1 MEAIWRNNMI
11 EVKDK
16 KDCCGCNACGDVCP
30 RDAIRF
36 EKDEEGFLY
45 PVVEQGKCVSCG
57 LCEKVCPQLHIKELK
72 RNEFAEPEC
81 YAATHKN
88 FATLFDSTSGGAFS
102 ALANVIYR
110 KGGFVGG
117 AIWNEDFSISQYI
130 SDKKGD
136 LPRLRSSKYA
146 QSDAR
151 GFYKALKAAVATGK
165 PVLVCGCPCQMFAL
179 KAFIGRDC
187 ENLYIVDFICR
198 GINSP
203 LVWRKYLD
211 WQEERNGGKVVYVK
225 PKNKELGWRNLTTK
239 LVFDNGKIIYDTKTT
254 SFFTKGYLKTNA
266 YCRPSCYVCKY
277 KGVPRVSDVTVADF
291 WGANSVSLSREIDKD
306 LGTSLV
312 LVNNSKGEKLFKEA
326 SASLEVISLSWAEA
340 QKGNAMIFG
349 CLPPPKC
356 DREAFFEELRNNG
369 FEGVV
374 RRYIDALEHDEATTF
389 FSKFK
394 KWVRR
399 QILVFKRVKFSPSAW
414 FRILKYN
421 KFSSVILGH
430 PLIFAASKVQIECA
444 GQILLGGDLML
455 GHGYFKEPNRST
467 ALAVR
472 KGGSLITHGKLTLRC
487 GANIEV
493 FENACLEFGG
503 EGGFSLDS
511 TIICA
516 ERIKIDRHVMAGR
529 NVTVRDNNG
538 GHYINFPS
546 YKNSKPVEIG
556 EHAWLCEGCTV
567 MSGVKIGAGAIVGA
581 KAVVFGK
588 VPANSMVVGN
598 PAEVTC
604 ENVEWKY

>member
-1 MEAIWRNNMI
+1 MI
-11 EVKDK
+11 DIKNKV
-16 KDCCGCNACGDVCP
+16 DCCGCNACGDICP
-30 RDAIRF
+30 KQAISF
-36 EKDEEGFLY
+36 EKDPEGFLY
-45 PVVEQGKCVSCG
+45 PKVDRELCVECG
-57 LCEKVCPQLHIKELK
+57 LCEKVCPQIHADKLMN
-72 RNEFAEPEC
+72 NEFDVPKC

-88 FATLFDSTSGGAFS
+88 YSILFDSTSGGAFS
-102 ALANVIYR
+102 AFANLIYR
-110 KGGFVGG
+110 QGGFVGG
-117 AIWNEDFSISQYI
+117 AVWNEDFSIRHYI
-130 SDKKGD
+130 SDKRED

-146 QSDAR
+146 QSDAQ
-151 GFYKALKAAVATGK
+151 GFYKAVKEALATK
-165 PVLVCGCPCQMFAL
+165 RLVLVCGCPCQMFAL
-179 KAFIGRDC
+179 KAFLGREYD
-187 ENLYIVDFICR
+187 NLYIVDFICR
-198 GINSP
+198 GNNSP
-203 LVWRKYLD
+203 LVFRKYLD
-211 WQEERNGGKVVYVK
+211 WQEQKMGGKVIYVK

-239 LVFDNGKIIYDTKTT
+239 LVFDNGKIIYDTKKT
-254 SFFTKGYLKTNA
+254 SFFTKGYLKSNA

-291 WGANSVSLSREIDKD
+291 WGADSVRLSRELDKD

-312 LVNNSKGEKLFKEA
+312 MANNSKGEKLFKDA
-326 SASLEVISLSWAEA
+326 SASLNVISLSWEEA
-340 QKGNAMIFG
+340 QKGNAMMFG

-356 DREAFFEELRNNG
+356 DRDNFFEELRKNG

-374 RRYIDALEHDEATTF
+374 RRYIGAQEHDGAATF
-389 FSKFK
+389 FSTFK

-399 QILVFKRVKFSPSAW
+399 QVLVFKRVRFSPFAW
-414 FRILKYN
+414 FRLLKYN
-421 KFSSVILGH
+421 KFSSVVLGR
-430 PLIFAASKVQIECA
+430 PLIFAAPKVQIECA
-444 GQILLGGDLML
+444 GQIQLGGDLLL
-455 GHGYFKEPNRST
+455 GHGYFKKPNRST

-472 KGGSLITHGKLTLRC
+472 RGGSLITHGELVLRC

-493 FENACLEFGG
+493 FDNACLEFGG
-503 EGGFSLDS
+503 DGAFSLDS

-516 ERIKIDRHVMAGR
+516 ERIKIGRYVMAGR

-588 VPANSMVVGN
+588 VPSNSMVVGN

-604 ENVEWKY
+604 ENIEWKY